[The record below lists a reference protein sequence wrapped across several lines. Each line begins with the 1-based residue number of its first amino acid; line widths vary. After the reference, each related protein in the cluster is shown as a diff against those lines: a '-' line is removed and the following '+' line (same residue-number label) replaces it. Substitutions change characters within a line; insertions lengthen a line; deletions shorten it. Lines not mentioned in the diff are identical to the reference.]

1 MNAEKTHESLVILGD
16 LAALA
21 GSLYLLWKLYNTGDK
36 GRLIEMR
43 FVRAAS
49 KFSKV
54 QSEWWSQTAAK
65 FDTAYIKLAS

>member
-21 GSLYLLWKLYNTGDK
+21 GSLYLLWKLYNVGDNGK
-36 GRLIEMR
+36 LLQMR
-43 FVRAAS
+43 ILRSAS

-54 QSEWWSQTAAK
+54 QADWWSQTAAK
-65 FDTAYIKLAS
+65 LDTEYIKLTS